1 MFLYLVVKV
10 KTFEYHSKSIN
21 QDFIG
26 QKKKKK
32 FRENFNIKHFPIY
45 KKKKKKF
52 LDRYIMTHE
61 P

>member
-26 QKKKKK
+26 PKKKKKLK
-32 FRENFNIKHFPIY
+32 FRENFNIKHFPI
-45 KKKKKKF
+45 KKKKKS
-52 LDRYIMTHE
+52 YIDIS
-61 P
+61 